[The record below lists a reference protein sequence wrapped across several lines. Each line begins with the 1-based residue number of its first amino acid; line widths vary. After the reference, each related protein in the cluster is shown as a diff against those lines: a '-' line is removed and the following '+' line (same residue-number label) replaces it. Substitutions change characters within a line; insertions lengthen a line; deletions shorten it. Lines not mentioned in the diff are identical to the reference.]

1 MKNIILIAII
11 ILTFFISCRKSTLKI
26 TEPGPSF
33 FLDKMKGGDYTN
45 GDGKDSFKVSDDG
58 KNITIGSGS
67 NTTNYTFESNIMG
80 IGGMYQDKSNS
91 SNYIGVF
98 PFGDSMHTVSMS
110 KEQKEAVTKI
120 IDVVGETDS
129 LKVVTEILS
138 KGNGGKLDANS
149 ITQNLD
155 DKKKEE
161 VKKIIEESGL
171 NDKNK
176 FKDYKEYKK
185 T

>member
-33 FLDKMKGGDYTN
+33 FLDKMKEGKYGGFEVKN
-45 GDGKDSFKVSDDG
+45 GGNTVNINGKD
-58 KNITIGSGS
+58 
-67 NTTNYTFESNIMG
+67 YTFESDIMG
-80 IGGMYQDKSNS
+80 IGGIYQDANS
-91 SNYIGVF
+91 SNYVGVVPIG
-98 PFGDSMHTVSMS
+98 GSMYTVSMG
-110 KEQKEAVTKI
+110 KNEKEAVTKI
-120 IDVVGETDS
+120 IDVVGKEDS

-138 KGNGGKLDANS
+138 KGNGGKLDADS
-149 ITQNLD
+149 ITQNLNPE
-155 DKKKEE
+155 KKAE
-161 VKKIIEESGL
+161 VEDIIKQYGL
-171 NDKNK
+171 DKNK

>member
-33 FLDKMKGGDYTN
+33 FLGKMKDGNYGGFNVSN
-45 GDGKDSFKVSDDG
+45 GGNTV
-58 KNITIGSGS
+58 NIG
-67 NTTNYTFESNIMG
+67 NTNYTFESDIMG
-80 IGGMYQDKSNS
+80 IGGIYQGNNS

-98 PFGDSMHTVSMS
+98 PFGDSMHTVTMGK
-110 KEQKEAVTKI
+110 KEKEALTKI
-120 IDVVGETDS
+120 IEVVGEADS
-129 LKVVTEILS
+129 LKVIEGLS
-138 KGNGGKLDANS
+138 KVNGGKLDADS

-161 VKKIIEESGL
+161 VKKIIESSGL
-171 NDKNK
+171 SG
-176 FKDYKEYKK
+176 KDFGKYEKYEK

>member
-26 TEPGPSF
+26 TEPEPSF
-33 FLDKMKGGDYTN
+33 FLDKMKEGDYGGFNVSN
-45 GDGKDSFKVSDDG
+45 GGN
-58 KNITIGSGS
+58 NITIGS
-67 NTTNYTFESNIMG
+67 NNYTFESDIMG
-80 IGGMYQDKSNS
+80 IGGIYQGNNS

-98 PFGDSMHTVSMS
+98 PFGDSMHTVSMG

-120 IDVVGETDS
+120 IDVVGEADS

-138 KGNGGKLDANS
+138 NGNGGKLDTEA
-149 ITQNLD
+149 ITKNLD
-155 DKKKEE
+155 DKKKAE
-161 VKKIIEESGL
+161 VKKIIENSGL
-171 NDKNK
+171 DKNK
-176 FKDYKEYKK
+176 FKDYKVYKK

>member
-26 TEPGPSF
+26 TEPEPSF
-33 FLDKMKGGDYTN
+33 FLDKMKEGNYGGFNVSN
-45 GDGKDSFKVSDDG
+45 GGNTV
-58 KNITIGSGS
+58 NIG
-67 NTTNYTFESNIMG
+67 NTNYTFESDIMG
-80 IGGMYQDKSNS
+80 IGGIYKDANS
-91 SNYIGVF
+91 SNYVGVVPIG
-98 PFGDSMHTVSMS
+98 GSMHTVTMGK
-110 KEQKEAVTKI
+110 KEKEALTKI
-120 IDVVGETDS
+120 IEVVGEADS
-129 LKVVTEILS
+129 LKVVTEMLS
-138 KGNGGKLDANS
+138 KGNGGKLDADS

-155 DKKKEE
+155 DKKKAE
-161 VKKIIEESGL
+161 VKKIIEDSGL

>member
-67 NTTNYTFESNIMG
+67 NTNNYTFESDIMG
-80 IGGMYQDKSNS
+80 IGGIYQGNNS
-91 SNYIGVF
+91 SNYVGVF
-98 PFGDSMHTVSMS
+98 PIGGSMHTVTMGK
-110 KEQKEAVTKI
+110 KEKEAVTKI
-120 IDVVGETDS
+120 IDVVGEADS

-138 KGNGGKLDANS
+138 NGNGGKLDTEA
-149 ITQNLD
+149 ITKNLD
-155 DKKKEE
+155 DKKKSE
-161 VKKIIEESGL
+161 VEKIINGL
-171 NDKNK
+171 NGKNFGK
-176 FKDYKEYKK
+176 YEKYEKK

>member
-26 TEPGPSF
+26 TEPEPSF

-45 GDGKDSFKVSDDG
+45 GNDSFEVSNDG

-67 NTTNYTFESNIMG
+67 NTNNYTFESDIMG
-80 IGGMYQDKSNS
+80 IGGIYQDTNS

-98 PFGDSMHTVSMS
+98 PIGGSMHTVSMS

-120 IDVVGETDS
+120 IDVVGKEDS
-129 LKVVTEILS
+129 LKVIEGLS
-138 KGNGGKLDANS
+138 KVDGGKLDTEA
-149 ITQNLD
+149 ITKNLD
-155 DKKKEE
+155 ANKKAE
-161 VKKIIEESGL
+161 VEKIIKDSGL
-171 NDKNK
+171 DKNK
-176 FKDYKEYKK
+176 FGDYKEYKK

>member
-26 TEPGPSF
+26 TEPEPSF
-33 FLDKMKGGDYTN
+33 FLDKMKEGNYTN
-45 GDGKDSFKVSDDG
+45 GNDSFEVSNDG
-58 KNITIGSGS
+58 KNITIG
-67 NTTNYTFESNIMG
+67 NNNYTFESDIMG

-98 PFGDSMHTVSMS
+98 PFGGSIHTVSMG
-110 KEQKEAVTKI
+110 KNEKEAVTKI
-120 IDVVGETDS
+120 IDVVGKENS

-138 KGNGGKLDANS
+138 KGNGGKLDADS

-155 DKKKEE
+155 DKKKAE

>member
-26 TEPGPSF
+26 TEPEPSF
-33 FLDKMKGGDYTN
+33 FLGKMKGGDYTN
-45 GDGKDSFKVSDDG
+45 GDGNDSFKVSNDG

-67 NTTNYTFESNIMG
+67 NTNNYTFESDMMG
-80 IGGMYQDKSNS
+80 IGGIYKDANS
-91 SNYIGVF
+91 SNYVGVV
-98 PFGDSMHTVSMS
+98 PIGDSMHTVSMS
-110 KEQKEAVTKI
+110 KEQNEAVTKI
-120 IDVVGETDS
+120 MDVVGEADS

-138 KGNGGKLDANS
+138 KGNGGKLDADS

-155 DKKKEE
+155 DKKKSE
-161 VKKIIEESGL
+161 VEKIINGL
-171 NDKNK
+171 NGKNFGK
-176 FKDYKEYKK
+176 YEKYEKK

>member
-33 FLDKMKGGDYTN
+33 FLDKMKDGNYGGFNVSN
-45 GDGKDSFKVSDDG
+45 GGNTV
-58 KNITIGSGS
+58 NIG
-67 NTTNYTFESNIMG
+67 NTNYTFESDIMG
-80 IGGMYQDKSNS
+80 IGGIYKDANS
-91 SNYIGVF
+91 SNYVGVVPIG
-98 PFGDSMHTVSMS
+98 GSMHTVSMS

-120 IDVVGETDS
+120 IDVVGKENS
-129 LKVVTEILS
+129 LNVIKELS
-138 KGNGGKLDANS
+138 NGNGGKLDADS
-149 ITQNLD
+149 ITQNLNPE
-155 DKKKEE
+155 KKAE
-161 VKKIIEESGL
+161 VEDIIKQYGL
-171 NDKNK
+171 DKNK

>member
-26 TEPGPSF
+26 TEPEPSF
-33 FLDKMKGGDYTN
+33 FLDKMKAGNYTN
-45 GDGKDSFKVSDDG
+45 GTNSFEVKNGGNTVNINGKD
-58 KNITIGSGS
+58 
-67 NTTNYTFESNIMG
+67 YTFESDIMG
-80 IGGMYQDKSNS
+80 IGGIYQDANS

-98 PFGDSMHTVSMS
+98 PIGGSMHTVTMG

-120 IDVVGETDS
+120 IDVVGKEDS
-129 LKVVTEILS
+129 LKVIEGLS
-138 KGNGGKLDANS
+138 KVNGGKLDADS

-155 DKKKEE
+155 DKKKAE

-176 FKDYKEYKK
+176 FGDYKEYKK

>member
-58 KNITIGSGS
+58 KNITIGS
-67 NTTNYTFESNIMG
+67 NNYTFESDIMG
-80 IGGMYQDKSNS
+80 IGGIYQDTNS
-91 SNYIGVF
+91 SNYVGVF
-98 PFGDSMHTVSMS
+98 PIGGSMHTVTMGK
-110 KEQKEAVTKI
+110 KEKEAVTKI
-120 IDVVGETDS
+120 IDVVGKENS
-129 LKVVTEILS
+129 LNVIKELS
-138 KGNGGKLDANS
+138 NGNGGKLDTEA
-149 ITQNLD
+149 ITKNLD
-155 DKKKEE
+155 ANKKAE
-161 VKKIIEESGL
+161 VEDIIKQYGL
-171 NDKNK
+171 DKNK

>member
-67 NTTNYTFESNIMG
+67 NTNNYTFESDIMG
-80 IGGMYQDKSNS
+80 IGGIYQDANS
-91 SNYIGVF
+91 SNYVGVV
-98 PFGDSMHTVSMS
+98 PVGDSMYTVTMGK
-110 KEQKEAVTKI
+110 KEKEAVTKI
-120 IDVVGETDS
+120 IDVVGKENS
-129 LKVVTEILS
+129 LKVIEGLS
-138 KGNGGKLDANS
+138 NGNGGKLDANS

-155 DKKKEE
+155 AEKKAKVED
-161 VKKIIEESGL
+161 IIKQYGL
-171 NDKNK
+171 NDKDK
-176 FKDYKEYKK
+176 FGDYKEYKK

>member
-26 TEPGPSF
+26 TEPEDSF

-58 KNITIGSGS
+58 KNITIGS
-67 NTTNYTFESNIMG
+67 NNYTFESDMMG
-80 IGGMYQDKSNS
+80 IGGIYQDTNS
-91 SNYIGVF
+91 SNYIGVV
-98 PFGDSMHTVSMS
+98 PIGGSMHTVTMGK
-110 KEQKEAVTKI
+110 KEKEALTKI
-120 IDVVGETDS
+120 IEVVGKEDS
-129 LKVVTEILS
+129 LKVIEGLS
-138 KGNGGKLDANS
+138 KVDGGKLDTEA
-149 ITQNLD
+149 ITQNLNPE
-155 DKKKEE
+155 KKAE
-161 VKKIIEESGL
+161 VEDIIKRYGL
-171 NDKNK
+171 DKNK

>member
-67 NTTNYTFESNIMG
+67 NTNNYTFESDIMG
-80 IGGMYQDKSNS
+80 IGGIYQDTNS

-98 PFGDSMHTVSMS
+98 PFGGSMHTVSMG

-120 IDVVGETDS
+120 IDVVGEADS

-138 KGNGGKLDANS
+138 NGNGGKLDTEA
-149 ITQNLD
+149 ITKNLD
-155 DKKKEE
+155 DKKKAE

>member
-58 KNITIGSGS
+58 KNITIGSGN
-67 NTTNYTFESNIMG
+67 NTNNYTFESDIMG
-80 IGGMYQDKSNS
+80 IGGIYKDANS
-91 SNYIGVF
+91 SNYVAVVPG
-98 PFGDSMHTVSMS
+98 GDSMYTVTMD
-110 KEQKEAVTKI
+110 KNEKEAVTKI
-120 IDVVGETDS
+120 IDVVGKENS
-129 LKVVTEILS
+129 GPVIQEIL
-138 KGNGGKLDANS
+138 KNNGKLDANS

-161 VKKIIEESGL
+161 VKKIIEGYKL
-171 NDKNK
+171 DG
-176 FKDYKEYKK
+176 KDFGKYEKYEKK

>member
-26 TEPGPSF
+26 TEPEPSF

-45 GDGKDSFKVSDDG
+45 GNDSFKVSNG
-58 KNITIGSGS
+58 GNNITIGSGG
-67 NTTNYTFESNIMG
+67 NTTNYTFESDIMG
-80 IGGMYQDKSNS
+80 IGGIYQDKTNS

-98 PFGDSMHTVSMS
+98 PIGDSMHTVTMG
-110 KEQKEAVTKI
+110 KNEKEAVTKI
-120 IDVVGETDS
+120 IEVVGEADS
-129 LKVVTEILS
+129 LKVVKDILS
-138 KGNGGKLDANS
+138 NGGKLDANS

-161 VKKIIEESGL
+161 VKKIIESSGL
-171 NDKNK
+171 SG
-176 FKDYKEYKK
+176 KDFGKYEKYKK